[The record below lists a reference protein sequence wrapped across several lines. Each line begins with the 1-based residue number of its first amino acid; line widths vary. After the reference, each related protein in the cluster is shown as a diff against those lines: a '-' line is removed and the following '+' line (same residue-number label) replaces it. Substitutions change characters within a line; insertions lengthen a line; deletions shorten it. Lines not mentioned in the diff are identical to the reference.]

1 MFSNYNDFAREERND
16 YQLNYK
22 TKIDQN
28 KITELFSLINEL
40 NTQKISTFITK
51 YNVPLYVTDN
61 DGNTLIHKVIEHD
74 TQLKNEHN
82 KLNMIRWLIN
92 NGCNPDMPNS
102 ENITPLHLA
111 CQYQYSHIISHLV
124 EKGSDINYQDDFGNT
139 PFHYLLNGT
148 IEIYKSKI
156 TGNLVKPQKLSID
169 FNDYK
174 WYFKGDNDDKSIFH
188 NSLTA
193 AITASTP
200 ALAPNPLID
209 APTLIPNPIDVKYRK
224 DKYNELFYLLSVNFM
239 IENSD
244 NLFDKIDDV
253 VSNIN
258 INGEKINDKLNT
270 ILVNYRQTIKNKI
283 IDGTN
288 IEDKKQYYDYM
299 YDLFKD
305 LPNDYVIQDAG
316 GGDIDVQVEDLNKY
330 NILIWFY
337 RFLIIA
343 EKIKTHIG
351 LETTPPPSVTPNNDY
366 NVFKHNYVKNMILLI
381 IYKIVN
387 EGGADN
393 LYDFLYKSDGTGWLN
408 GLWNDGTL
416 NNFVNNFD
424 TDINNYNYDDIIS
437 NARNKNNKLINLYYS
452 DKSQIGGSEN
462 NINFIKNDYIEPL
475 NALNK
480 YQLKREMN
488 VIIKNIQDDN
498 FKSVNRETLIKK
510 FIEYLCDTTINNYIE
525 DKLFI
530 LFNDD
535 DFINNHDGTD
545 FDITE
550 GPKYEHKLLGGA
562 INEQKYYDL
571 GNSPIEYSINY
582 IKDYLIYP
590 ADYSNTELL
599 SSYYKLK
606 INDDALKKSNELN
619 KYIANKQNQIAIFN
633 ALKTYNY
640 KIVKDDNIWDKE
652 VFEDYKDL
660 LNPITFM
667 ENEIDH
673 HKNQLYND
681 TNINLYH
688 FTNPQYLELQIMI
701 ENNQGYVNNVLGM
714 LKYSF
719 SYCAYLMFNY
729 LKSKDLKNIYEVD
742 NFMTDDFKMEE
753 NEILGKYLD
762 TGDNYKN
769 QSIKL
774 FEEKEKN
781 IFNDLKL
788 EKYLID
794 NEEHIKS
801 YGENYINCIESYF
814 KLPHYCLFN
823 PILSQAKEILL
834 HLIDKVFIT
843 SIVFII
849 NNLNNNTVGFG
860 DLNIVKKISEK
871 LLLNNIKIFDD
882 KISEIEHNEQ
892 SINEILTELF
902 KELKDEAIINDTV
915 FELLRTDIL
924 KYFELVIPKT
934 IMNWM
939 VIMENCIKFLINHY
953 RMELCKIYLK
963 ND

>member
-111 CQYQYSHIISHLV
+111 CQHQYSHIIDILV
-124 EKGSDINYQDDFGNT
+124 DNGSDINYQDDFGNT

-148 IEIYKSKI
+148 LEIYKSKI
-156 TGNLVKPQKLSID
+156 TGNLVKPQKLLID
-169 FNDYK
+169 FDDND
-174 WYFKGDNDDKSIFH
+174 WYYKGDEWDDELRIFNKSINLATNDFI
-188 NSLTA
+188 NKYYIRT
-193 AITASTP
+193 ITEYK
-200 ALAPNPLID
+200 
-209 APTLIPNPIDVKYRK
+209 KYIK
-224 DKYNELFYLLSVNFM
+224 KKYNELFYLLSVNFM
-239 IENSD
+239 IDNAD
-244 NLFDKIDDV
+244 NLFDKIDNV

-258 INGEKINDKLNT
+258 INGENESIT
-270 ILVNYRQTIKNKI
+270 IFVKNVYK
-283 IDGTN
+283 N
-288 IEDKKQYYDYM
+288 IEATYKKQYYDYM
-299 YDLFKD
+299 YDLFKN
-305 LPNDYVIQDAG
+305 LPIDYAIKDSHNN
-316 GGDIDVQVEDLNKY
+316 DIDIQVEDLNKY

-343 EKIKTHIG
+343 EKIKDNI
-351 LETTPPPSVTPNNDY
+351 ETETPPGTPNPDY
-366 NVFKHNYVKNMILLI
+366 NEFKHNYVKNMILLI

-387 EGGADN
+387 EDGAGD
-393 LYDFLYKSDGTGWLN
+393 LYDFLYKDDNTGWLN
-408 GLWNDGTL
+408 ILWNDGTL
-416 NNFVNNFD
+416 NDFVDNFD
-424 TDINNYNYDDIIS
+424 NNDITYDFQNYNREMYTNYGYFLNETI
-437 NARNKNNKLINLYYS
+437 NKNK
-452 DKSQIGGSEN
+452 QIGGNS
-462 NINFIKNDYIEPL
+462 NIDKILKKNKNKRNKLYIP
-475 NALNK
+475 NTLNK

-488 VIIKNIQDDN
+488 VIIKNIQKDNN

-510 FIEYLCDTTINNYIE
+510 FVEYLCDVTINNYIK

-530 LFNDD
+530 LFNGNY
-535 DFINNHDGTD
+535 FINDHTDGD
-545 FDITE
+545 FDIIN
-550 GPKYEHKLLGGA
+550 GPNYEHKLLGGS
-562 INEQKYYDL
+562 INEQRYYDL
-571 GNSPIEYSINY
+571 GNNSPIDYSINN
-582 IKDYLIYP
+582 IEDYLIYP

-606 INDDALKKSNELN
+606 TNEEALKKSKSLNIYLANNEN
-619 KYIANKQNQIAIFN
+619 KIAIFN

-640 KIVKDDNIWDKE
+640 NIVKDNIWDKE

-660 LNPITFM
+660 LNPITFI
-667 ENEIDH
+667 ENEINH
-673 HKNQLYND
+673 HKNQLFND
-681 TNINLYH
+681 NIDLYH

-701 ENNQGYVNNVLGM
+701 ENNQGFLNNVLGM

-719 SYCAYLMFNY
+719 SYCAYLMFKY
-729 LKSKDLKNIYEVD
+729 LKSKKLKDIYEVE
-742 NFMTDDFKMEE
+742 NFMTDDDFKMEE
-753 NEILGKYLD
+753 NKILNEYLD
-762 TGDNYKN
+762 IGSNNKN
-769 QSIKL
+769 KEIKL
-774 FEEKEKN
+774 IEEKTEFTTSLELSNYLVGN
-781 IFNDLKL
+781 I
-788 EKYLID
+788 
-794 NEEHIKS
+794 EHIETN
-801 YGENYINCIESYF
+801 GEKYINCIESYF
-814 KLPHYCLFN
+814 KLPHYCFYN
-823 PILSQAKEILL
+823 PILLQAKKILL
-834 HLIDKVFIT
+834 YLIEQVFIT

-849 NNLNNNTVGFG
+849 NNLNNNIDGFG
-860 DLNIVKKISEK
+860 DLNVVKKISEK

-902 KELKDEAIINDTV
+902 EELKNDNLITEKT
-915 FELLRTDIL
+915 FEILRIDIL

-939 VIMENCIKFLINHY
+939 VVMENCIKFLINHY
-953 RMELCKIYLK
+953 RMELCRIYLED
-963 ND
+963 N